1 MTNLD
6 QIVEE
11 TRDRLEEISGQLP
24 ESLLAL
30 REPDIADV
38 MNKLSCV
45 DAAEV
50 MRLLPLALA
59 VSVCDQPTLR
69 RRSTILEQLDPAIAA
84 KILEGLAA
92 DQRIAVIRG
101 MSPY

>member
-45 DAAEV
+45 EAAEV